1 MKNIIYIGILSLL
14 LSACKKET
22 FNINNLNNDTIYVL
36 GHAGMGISDL
46 YPINSLESIANCIS
60 LHATGSEMDI
70 QMTKDSVLVA
80 YHDHDLSVSTDI
92 SGVIHS
98 MTWEEVQTANYV
110 NGPFSSYSITT
121 LENIFTSLEDYQSKV
136 FTFDVKIYPGTA
148 DLAIYY
154 ETYANVIIDFFNTYG
169 LEDNVYIES
178 QSPEFLNLIQAK
190 KPNYR
195 LYYYPQTFDDG
206 LAVALNNGFQGISIS
221 SKAINSDQVASAHEQ
236 GIFVTLWGV
245 KTKDENKD
253 AIRKNPDMIQ
263 TDNVKYLVDLLN

>member
-1 MKNIIYIGILSLL
+1 
-14 LSACKKET
+14 
-22 FNINNLNNDTIYVL
+22 
-36 GHAGMGISDL
+36 MGISDL

-60 LHATGSEMDI
+60 LNAAGSEMDV

-98 MTWEEVQTANYV
+98 MTWEEVQNANYV

-121 LENIFTSLEDYQSKV
+121 LENIFTSLANYQSKI
-136 FTFDVKIYPGTA
+136 FTFDVKIYPGNA
-148 DLAIYY
+148 DLAGYY
-154 ETYANVIIDFFNTYG
+154 ETYSNVIIDFFNTYG

-178 QSPEFLNLIQAK
+178 QSPDFLNLIQSK

-195 LYYYPQTFDDG
+195 LYYYPQTFDDA
-206 LAVALNNGFQGISIS
+206 LTVALDNGFQGISIS
-221 SKAINSDQVASAHEQ
+221 SKAISSDQVAIAHEH
-236 GIFVTLWGV
+236 GLFVTVWGV